1 MAAAGYSGGNAAAG
15 LRVVRHMLDRM
26 PSSVTPAE
34 FVTLGVAPDAAR
46 ELARRVL
53 EFLRRSKAG
62 ADPHAQVRL
71 WLGLRRIIERDSR
84 WRGNFGVHE
93 RLYRLAYR
101 GRRAKDGP
109 GPAWVPSPKQARD
122 SNLAKLWR
130 ERGLKSYK
138 DLHRWSVEHRDE
150 FWSTMIRRLGI
161 PFRTPPTRIRTPDD
175 DLTHPDW
182 LPGARLN
189 IAEACL
195 RANAE
200 KAAILYASETAPDL
214 RRVSY
219 RDLHGLAARVANGLE
234 RLRTVPGDRIA
245 LYLPMTPESVGI
257 YLGVILAGRCVVG
270 IAETSAPGDFE
281 KRSRIADAKAV
292 FTVDSYLRDGK
303 RQTIYEKVIAA
314 HGPRA
319 VVLGPEPTE
328 RVRLARPGDLG
339 WEDFLSDREE
349 FDPIPCRPS
358 DPTNV
363 LFSSGT
369 TKDPKAI
376 PWTHTTPIKA
386 AADAHLH
393 QDVGPDD
400 VLAWPTSFGWM
411 MGPWLTYA
419 SLVNGATMALYV
431 GGTARR
437 AFGEFVSRA
446 GVTMLGVVPKL
457 VRAWKRDGTMEGLE
471 WGRIR
476 RFSSTAEPSTP
487 EEMLYLMSLAGYKP
501 VIEYCGGTEIGGAY
515 ITGTLVQPCAPSM
528 FTTPAMGLD
537 FAILDE
543 GRPAPRGE
551 VFLIPPSIGL
561 SNDLVN
567 YDHYEEYFADLPRG
581 PDGQILRR
589 HGDQLQALGG
599 GFYRHQGR
607 VDDMIN
613 INGVK
618 TSAEEIRS
626 AIAND
631 LVADSKPISIDVDG
645 SGQHRLVVF
654 AVPRDPRL
662 TTSKDLS
669 ERLRKE
675 FQRDIKERL
684 NPLLSHVEEVIL
696 VEELPQAGPGKTK
709 TMKELRR
716 EYDARRGRA

>member
-1 MAAAGYSGGNAAAG
+1 
-15 LRVVRHMLDRM
+15 MLEPMR
-26 PSSVTPAE
+26 SSVTPAE
-34 FVTLGVAPDAAR
+34 FESLGVALDAAR
-46 ELARRVL
+46 KLAQQVG
-53 EFLRRSKAG
+53 ETLRRSKAG
-62 ADPHAQVRL
+62 ADPNAQVGL
-71 WLGLRRIIERDSR
+71 WLTFRAILESEPE
-84 WRGNFGVHE
+84 WKKNFAVHAH
-93 RLYRLAYR
+93 LYRLAYT
-101 GRRAKDGP
+101 GRRATDGP
-109 GPAWVPSPKQARD
+109 GPAWLPSPKRARD
-122 SNLAKLWR
+122 SNLGRLWR
-130 ERGLKSYK
+130 ERRLKSYE

-161 PFRTPPTRIRTPDD
+161 PFRDAPTRIRNPDD
-175 DLTHPDW
+175 DPTHPDW

-189 IAEACL
+189 IAEACF
-195 RANAE
+195 RAEPA
-200 KAAILYASETAPDL
+200 KIAIFYASEAASSL
-214 RRVSY
+214 RRLSY
-219 RDLHGLAARVANGLE
+219 RDLHRLAARVANGLE
-234 RLRTVPGDRIA
+234 RLGTVPGDRIA
-245 LYLPMTPESVGI
+245 LYLPMTPESVAI

-270 IAETSAPGDFE
+270 IADASAPADFE
-281 KRSRIADAKAV
+281 KRSRIANAKAV
-292 FTVDSYLRDGK
+292 FTVDAYPRDGK
-303 RQTIYEKVIAA
+303 RQAIYEKVIAA
-314 HGPRA
+314 RGPPA
-319 VVLGPEPTE
+319 IVLGLDPTE
-328 RVRLARPGDLG
+328 RVRLSRLGDLG
-339 WEDFLSDREE
+339 WQDFLSDREE
-349 FDPIPCRPS
+349 FDPIVCRPS
-358 DPTNV
+358 DPTNI

-386 AADAHLH
+386 AADAYLH
-393 QDVGPDD
+393 HDVGPTD

-431 GGTARR
+431 GGTTRR
-437 AFGEFVSRA
+437 EFGEFVSRA
-446 GVTMLGVVPKL
+446 EVTMLGVVPKL
-457 VRAWKRDGTMEGLE
+457 VRAWKMEGTMEGLD
-471 WGRIR
+471 WSRIR

-515 ITGTLVQPCAPSM
+515 ITGTLVQPCAPST

-537 FAILDE
+537 FVILDE

-561 SNDLVN
+561 SNNLLN
-567 YDHYEEYFADLPRG
+567 YDHSEEYFAGLPRG
-581 PDGQILRR
+581 PKGEILRR
-589 HGDQLQALGG
+589 HGDQIERLGG

-607 VDDMIN
+607 IDDMIN

-618 TSAEEIRS
+618 TSAAEIRS
-626 AIAND
+626 VIAND
-631 LVADSKPISIDVDG
+631 LVADSKPISVDVDG

-662 TTSKDLS
+662 TNSKDLS

-716 EYDARRGRA
+716 DYDARHGRA